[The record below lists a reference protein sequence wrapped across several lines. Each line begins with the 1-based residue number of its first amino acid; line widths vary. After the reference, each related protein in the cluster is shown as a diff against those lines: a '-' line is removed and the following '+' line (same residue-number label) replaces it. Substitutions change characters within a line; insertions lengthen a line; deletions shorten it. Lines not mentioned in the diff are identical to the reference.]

1 MSSFWLDP
9 WIKSAWEEQCIW
21 NLSLWMHNKRQS
33 PIFACKIASL
43 SVLYWAYL
51 MYQIYRMHHMNQT
64 HHKTYQ
70 IWNGLRTHCPHVK
83 TAQTESDDMWSKDSS
98 LVAGISTFLWSVNAK
113 AIQQTHRRW
122 HVKLYVERAFICR
135 EGISKAGGRMSG
147 RRRAFSGSPVSRSRA
162 VQFSP
167 PRSHIHLSLGEGG
180 VLNGGPKRYNQ
191 QACKPWSYASLKLRP
206 TIHWS

>member
-33 PIFACKIASL
+33 PIFACKIAPL
-43 SVLYWAYL
+43 RVLYWAYL

-98 LVAGISTFLWSVNAK
+98 LVVRISTFLWSVNAK

-122 HVKLYVERAFICR
+122 HVKLYVEKAFICR
-135 EGISKAGGRMSG
+135 EGEFLRLETECLADAELFLGALCPDPGRFSSAHQGLIFTFPWGRGGSKWGA
-147 RRRAFSGSPVSRSRA
+147 
-162 VQFSP
+162 
-167 PRSHIHLSLGEGG
+167 
-180 VLNGGPKRYNQ
+180 
-191 QACKPWSYASLKLRP
+191 
-206 TIHWS
+206 